1 MKILTINSG
10 STSIKFKLYEM
21 PAEKVLAAGRV
32 ENIGLDNAVVSYQTK
47 ITSGR
52 ASGIAIKNHRG
63 GLDYIIKTLTNSK
76 TGVINDKRDIS
87 AIGHRI
93 VNVGDRVSS
102 HKIIDEKF
110 LTVLKNCIELAP
122 LHNPPNLTGVEIC
135 LEVFGKTAVNIGV
148 FDNIFHIKIPPK
160 AFLYGINYNYY
171 EKYRIRKYGFH
182 GIAYTYMI
190 DKCATLLKKDIENLK
205 IIALMLGGG
214 SSAAAVKN
222 GICIDTS
229 MGFTPAEGLIMAT
242 RCGDIDPAILSYILN
257 KENLSPKDL
266 DDFINKK
273 SGVLGLSG
281 KYSDFLNIE
290 EGYLQNDPGC
300 VRAFESY
307 CYRIKKYI
315 GAYTAVMD
323 GVNAIIF
330 GGGVGENSPLT
341 RKAVLSDMDYLG
353 IDLDENLNFNGSI
366 KEGLISSKESKVSI
380 CKAKVDEELIIARES
395 WKLIAG

>member
-21 PAEKVLAAGRV
+21 PDEEVLAAGRV
-32 ENIGLDNAVVSYQTK
+32 ENIGLDKAAVSYKTK
-47 ITSGR
+47 
-52 ASGIAIKNHRG
+52 ASSACKDNVPIKNHRD
-63 GLDYIIKTLTNSK
+63 GLDYIIKQLTSSK
-76 TGVINDKRDIS
+76 TGVIRDKKEIG

-102 HKIIDEKF
+102 HKIINDDF
-110 LTVLKNCIELAP
+110 LAVLKSCIELAP

-135 LEVFGKTAVNIGV
+135 LEVFGKTSVNIGV

-190 DKCATLLKKDIENLK
+190 DKCATLLKKSPENLK

-214 SSAAAVKN
+214 SSVAAVKN
-222 GICIDTS
+222 GVCIDTS

-281 KYSDFLNIE
+281 KYSDFLEIE
-290 EGYLQNDPGC
+290 QGYLQKDPGC
-300 VRAFESY
+300 VRAFEGY

-315 GAYTAVMD
+315 GAYAAAMD
-323 GVNAIIF
+323 GVNTIIF
-330 GGGVGENSPLT
+330 GGGVGENSPLI
-341 RKAVLSDMDYLG
+341 RKTILSDMDYLG
-353 IDLDENLNFNGSI
+353 IDLDESLNFNGGI
-366 KEGLISSKESKVSI
+366 KEGIISSKKSKVLI